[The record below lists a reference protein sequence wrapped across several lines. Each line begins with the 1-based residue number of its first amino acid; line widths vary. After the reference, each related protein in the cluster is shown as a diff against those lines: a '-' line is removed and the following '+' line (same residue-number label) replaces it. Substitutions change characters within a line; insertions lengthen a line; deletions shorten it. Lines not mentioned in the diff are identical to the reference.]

1 MGISHPVA
9 SLSHLVATVASL
21 IVGSSSRLWHGC
33 RSLFRPP
40 GGPPSCRSFVFR
52 AVAGTAFFCVGSCQ
66 GRLHTWR
73 HVQIERAT
81 KCPSHASS
89 WQPPQVCHCRHPLS
103 TTHVAYRA
111 VRKRTQMCRPCEA
124 LHIPVAA
131 QKNES
136 HLLGTS
142 SVPVEPIWVLQSA
155 GTRRSLQAT
164 WPQLDRCARESVAH
178 KK

>member
-131 QKNES
+131 QKKRISSTRHE
-136 HLLGTS
+136 LG
-142 SVPVEPIWVLQSA
+142 A
-155 GTRRSLQAT
+155 RGTDLGAPERWHA
-164 WPQLDRCARESVAH
+164 SVASSNVAAT
-178 KK
+178 